1 MAKGKKHEEHV
12 NTEAWAIP
20 YGDLVTLL
28 LALFVVLYST
38 SSVNQGKYRVLAES
52 LVAAFRGQPSTSTPV
67 QINKPASGK
76 AGDTN
81 MSGVRPTALMKMAV
95 PKKAVEAQ
103 DSHDAR
109 SNAVGNTGVY
119 PNPGTE
125 PDRPDA
131 KDHLPARAAGE
142 AQEPPLQ
149 YMGNAIKRALADMIA
164 KDAVRVRQGDHAL
177 EVELRTDVLFASGV
191 AQLEPAAR
199 TTIQKIGEI
208 IKPFPNTV
216 RVEGHTDN
224 RPIMT
229 AVFPSNWELS
239 AARAANVV
247 QLFTQTGIDRERMMV
262 VGFGE
267 NRPVADNAT
276 VEGRNANRRVII
288 VVSDEA
294 KPGEDGESRD
304 ALTPSELAENAP
316 APGTPGTTVL
326 SRVKARAETPSAPA
340 RPPVSF
346 ITLPPVGVGAVAPTG
361 GGAPPAPSGGHH

>member
-52 LVAAFRGQPSTSTPV
+52 MVAAFRGQPSTSTPV
-67 QINKPASGK
+67 SINKPASGK

-95 PKKAVEAQ
+95 PKKALEAQ

-131 KDHLPARAAGE
+131 KDNLPVRAAGE
-142 AQEPPLQ
+142 KQEPPLQ

-164 KDAVRVRQGDHAL
+164 KDSVRVRQGDHSL

-191 AQLEPAAR
+191 AQLEPTAK
-199 TTIQKIGEI
+199 TTIQQIADI

-247 QLFTQTGIDRERMMV
+247 QLFTQTGVGRERLMV

-267 NRPVADNAT
+267 NRPVADNST

-294 KPGEDGESRD
+294 RPGGDDESRD
-304 ALTPSELAENAP
+304 TMTPAELAESAP
-316 APGTPGTTVL
+316 EPGTPGATVL
-326 SRVKARAETPSAPA
+326 SRVKSKVETPAAPA
-340 RPPVSF
+340 RPQVSF
-346 ITLPPVGVGAVAPTG
+346 ITLPHVGLGSPAPS
-361 GGAPPAPSGGHH
+361 GGAPAAAPSGGHH